1 MEKGTYTEADC
12 IETGSSCSIKGKVI
26 VIKASALGE
35 DSPSQLCYCVGGDG
49 ADADAVNQSVFG
61 IDLYQGEYA
70 RWRRSDVVGVLKPE
84 LLSEHERLQLSQI
97 RPAGALPL
105 EEHELRYSGYSFLPD
120 GRYTT
125 GVWLCSENEVKDYVE
140 MQLPYQH
147 RIMICDRN
155 DFCVLEIEEGTVL
168 FPTAKDIKA
177 MEHGQ
182 EVVSGTMDMT

>member
-1 MEKGTYTEADC
+1 M
-12 IETGSSCSIKGKVI
+12 
-26 VIKASALGE
+26 
-35 DSPSQLCYCVGGDG
+35 
-49 ADADAVNQSVFG
+49 
-61 IDLYQGEYA
+61 
-70 RWRRSDVVGVLKPE
+70 VGVLKPE

-105 EEHELRYSGYSFLPD
+105 EEHEPRYSGYSFLPD

-125 GVWLCSENEVKDYVE
+125 GVWLCSEKEVEDYVE

-168 FPTAKDIKA
+168 FPTAEDIKA
-177 MEHGQ
+177 MEQ
-182 EVVSGTMDMT
+182 EQGDVSGTMDMT

>member
-1 MEKGTYTEADC
+1 M
-12 IETGSSCSIKGKVI
+12 
-26 VIKASALGE
+26 
-35 DSPSQLCYCVGGDG
+35 
-49 ADADAVNQSVFG
+49 
-61 IDLYQGEYA
+61 
-70 RWRRSDVVGVLKPE
+70 
-84 LLSEHERLQLSQI
+84 
-97 RPAGALPL
+97 
-105 EEHELRYSGYSFLPD
+105 
-120 GRYTT
+120 
-125 GVWLCSENEVKDYVE
+125 E

>member
-105 EEHELRYSGYSFLPD
+105 EEHEPRYSGYSFLPD

-155 DFCVLEIEEGTVL
+155 DFCVLEMRRGLCYFRLRRISKRWSMGRRL
-168 FPTAKDIKA
+168 FRERWI
-177 MEHGQ
+177 
-182 EVVSGTMDMT
+182 